1 MEQTAVPGTVQVSK
15 GTYNLVAPLF
25 EFEDL
30 GYIEVKGKSER
41 VKTYRPLRRKAD
53 PGRLRG
59 IIGLEPHL
67 IGRGQEKDL
76 LEKAFKN
83 LRNGIGGIVYL
94 IGEAGLGK
102 SRLIREF
109 KSSSL
114 DQHTRV
120 SWFETHSLSY
130 EAKQPYGLFGRL
142 MRRVIQAGPEDEP
155 ESIREKILAALKGVP
170 ELETDRTQRVFESLF
185 GLPGPQGTTP
195 LEGET
200 FKGLLYTEMAGWWER
215 QARVDPVVLVCDDV
229 HWSDPASV
237 ALLQHLFPLT
247 NSAPLLLV
255 CALRPEQDTAAYHAM
270 QYAKRDFPNSYQEVE
285 LRPLNVHESGEL
297 VDSLLHISDLP
308 GGLRNR
314 ILEKSEGN
322 PYFVEEVVRT
332 LIDRGVITQDED
344 GAHWQATG
352 EGADLDIPDN
362 LQTLLIARIDRLAEE
377 ARRTL
382 QLASVVGR
390 SFYYRL
396 LQRLVDF
403 AVEELDHNLLSL
415 QSAQMIQE
423 ATRVPELEYLFR
435 HALTQEAAY
444 STILLKQR
452 RTFHLAVGEAMETL
466 FSDQLDELS
475 SQLALHYSQG
485 RQAEKALAYYTRA
498 GDHAF
503 RLFAMAEALTHYEE
517 ALEWTGRGQ
526 SNNQQLIHLYLR
538 RGRTL
543 ELLLRFDE
551 ALAVYQELESLG
563 EESGEETLRQAAI
576 AVQAAFYVVGKVE
589 WDRASK
595 LAEKALALARH
606 LGDRAAEA
614 RSLWIL
620 LISTSWVNP
629 EQAIEYGE
637 QGLVIA
643 RELASQPTASQKDFE
658 TLALLLIDSVS
669 PLGPS
674 GDMKV
679 AQERAIEGGQ
689 MSEKL
694 GNLPMVTT
702 AATNISWVYAT
713 EGRLQEAREELEKV
727 VAINQSIGN
736 EGGELSAYN
745 NLLFHLPALGDFAGF
760 YSVLETA
767 KPIASREGKGPS
779 EVYDL
784 YPVVAHY
791 WLGAIAQVW
800 NNLDRLVDFQ
810 GKFPIFPQIFLSYAA
825 LAFIQAG
832 EYLKGAELLEKM
844 GEIEIENY
852 VLEIAPNVTQAKA
865 ELALAAGEHRPALAI
880 LEPFLQNARQKRLLR
895 WLPQKL
901 LLKGRILEGAGRP
914 DKAYPVLQEAHA
926 LAAKQQARVVL
937 WQICMQLAEMETV
950 RGNPAAAQALVE
962 EAQTSI
968 AYIADHAGGDEL
980 RESFLAMPRVQS
992 VLPR

>member
-1 MEQTAVPGTVQVSK
+1 LKISGKVLIE
-15 GTYNLVAPLF
+15 NL
-25 EFEDL
+25 
-30 GYIEVKGKSER
+30 GK
-41 VKTYRPLRRKAD
+41 
-53 PGRLRG
+53 
-59 IIGLEPHL
+59 
-67 IGRGQEKDL
+67 
-76 LEKAFKN
+76 
-83 LRNGIGGIVYL
+83 GIGGILYL

-114 DQHTRV
+114 SKHIRV
-120 SWFETHSLSY
+120 SWYETLSLSY
-130 EAKQPYGLFGRL
+130 ETEQPYGLFRRL
-142 MRRVIQAGPEDEP
+142 IRRVIQAGPEAGP
-155 ESIREKILAALKGVP
+155 ESMREKIQVAVKKVP
-170 ELETDRTQRVFESLF
+170 ENERDRTQRVFESLF
-185 GLPGPQGTTP
+185 GLPGLQGTPP

-200 FKGLLYTEMAGWWER
+200 FKGLLYTEMAAWWQR
-215 QARVDPVVLVCDDV
+215 QAQVEPVVLVCDDV

-255 CALRPEQDTAAYHAM
+255 CALRPDRDTPAYQAM
-270 QYAKRDFPNSYQEVE
+270 QDAERDFSHRYQEIQ

-332 LIDRGVITQDED
+332 LIDREMITQDED
-344 GAHWQATG
+344 GAYWHATG

-362 LQTLLIARIDRLAEE
+362 LLTLLVARIDRLAEE

-382 QLASVVGR
+382 QVASVVGR

-403 AVEELDHNLLSL
+403 TVEELDHNLLSL
-415 QSAQMIQE
+415 QRTQLIQE

-452 RTFHLAVGEAMETL
+452 RTIHLAVGESLETL

-475 SQLALHYSQG
+475 SQLALHFSQA

-498 GDHAF
+498 GDNAF
-503 RLFAMAEALTHYEE
+503 RLFAITEALTHYEQ
-517 ALEWTGRGQ
+517 ALEWAGRGQ
-526 SNNQQLIHLYLR
+526 ANNQRLIHLYLR

-576 AVQAAFYVVGKVE
+576 AAQAAFYVVGKVE

-669 PLGPS
+669 PLGLS

-702 AATNISWVYAT
+702 AATNISWVYAN
-713 EGRLQEAREELEKV
+713 EGRLQEAREELERV

-760 YSVLETA
+760 FSVLESA
-767 KPIASREGKGPS
+767 KPISAREGKLPT
-779 EVYDL
+779 ELHEL

-791 WLGAIAQVW
+791 WLGAIEQVC
-800 NNLDRLVDFQ
+800 NNLDRLVDFK
-810 GKFPIFPQIFLSYAA
+810 GKIPILPQILLSYAA
-825 LAFIQAG
+825 LALIQAG
-832 EYLKGAELLEKM
+832 EHLKGGELLEKM

-852 VLEIAPNVTQAKA
+852 ALEIAPNVTQAKA
-865 ELALAAGEHRPALAI
+865 ELALAAGEHEEALAI
-880 LEPFLQNARQKRLLR
+880 LEPFLKKARQNRLLR

-901 LLKGRILEGAGRP
+901 LLKGRIFEGAGRP
-914 DKAYPVLQEAHA
+914 DKAYPVLKEAHA
-926 LAAKQQARVVL
+926 LAAKQQARVLL
-937 WQICMQLAEMETV
+937 WQICAHLSEIETA
-950 RGNPAAAQALVE
+950 RGNHATAQALIE
-962 EAQTSI
+962 EARTAI
-968 AYIADHAGGDEL
+968 AYIADHAGREEL
-980 RESFLAMPRVQS
+980 RDTFLALPLVQRLQS
-992 VLPR
+992 DPGEKHD